1 MQHVSTLPMTFWLT
15 FGKNCDEMAERK
27 AARTKITNN
36 DVLTG
41 TNKVDVNAVL
51 SSITQSTIQCEPGS
65 ELAKAVKAIYTLLL
79 RNTEVSRTDKAVI
92 ELQLISGCRI
102 GSVLQITPKDVS
114 EFGQV
119 RIPPEKGGQSVIVT
133 PQLYRDVWL
142 GIRKQG
148 LILSQFRDRFYFYR
162 LYKKYGIYATIEG
175 NTNSSVTHVMRHAAI
190 SGTESFDINERERAN
205 YAGQKST
212 KSQESYLPG
221 KRKGSKNVKRD

>member
-1 MQHVSTLPMTFWLT
+1 MAKRVKAVS
-15 FGKNCDEMAERK
+15 
-27 AARTKITNN
+27 KITQN
-36 DVLTG
+36 DVLSG
-41 TNKVDVNAVL
+41 TIKQGIDAVL
-51 SSITQSTIQCEPGS
+51 SPSAQYAIQCEPGS

-102 GSVLQITPKDVS
+102 GSVLRITPNDVS

-119 RIPPEKGGQSVIVT
+119 RIPPEKGCQSVIVT

-148 LILSQFRDRFYFYR
+148 LILSQYRDRFYFYR

-190 SGTESFDINERERAN
+190 SGTEGFDINERERAN

-221 KRKGSKNVKRD
+221 KRKGSKTVKRNS